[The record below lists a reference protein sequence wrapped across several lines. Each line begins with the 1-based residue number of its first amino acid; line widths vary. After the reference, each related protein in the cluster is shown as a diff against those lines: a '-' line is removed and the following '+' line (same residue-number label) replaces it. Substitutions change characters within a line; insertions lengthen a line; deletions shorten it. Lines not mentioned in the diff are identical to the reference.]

1 MTIQVQD
8 IKNYSV
14 QDITEIL
21 AYAAIA
27 GEIASKAFVDKWTA
41 ETGGNQYG
49 EPMYCGTAS
58 TVITGIK
65 GNTRVGKTL
74 KAAGLTQD
82 YNRSFYIS
90 NSSNHRGQSMDVKE
104 AGSAAHAQVLCDYG
118 FNAYVNSRAD

>member
-14 QDITEIL
+14 EDIREIL
-21 AYAAIA
+21 AYAAIS
-27 GEIASKAFVDKWTA
+27 GEIAAKAFVDKWTA

-58 TVITGIK
+58 TRITGVK
-65 GNTRVGKTL
+65 GNTRVGKAL

-82 YNRSFYIS
+82 YTRSFYVS
-90 NSSNHRGQSMDVKE
+90 NSSGHHGQSLDVKE
-104 AGSAAHAQVLCDYG
+104 AGSAAHAQVLRDYG
-118 FNAYVNSRAD
+118 FDAYVNSRAD